1 MKDYTHNTEPGAK
14 GSEPTLSQ
22 REQLLLSLFRA
33 LDEQAQA
40 DILRF
45 MEVLAMQAHS

>member
-1 MKDYTHNTEPGAK
+1 MTDYTHKTDLGTK
-14 GSEPTLSQ
+14 GREPTLSQ

-33 LDEQAQA
+33 LDEQGQA

-45 MEVLAMQAHS
+45 MEVLAMRQDG

>member
-1 MKDYTHNTEPGAK
+1 MLDNTHNRAPGAK
-14 GSEPTLSQ
+14 GSEPTLNP

-33 LDEQAQA
+33 LDEQARA

-45 MEVLAMQAHS
+45 AEVLVMQNRH

>member
-1 MKDYTHNTEPGAK
+1 MKEYTHNTAPGTK

-33 LDEQAQA
+33 LDEQGQA

-45 MEVLAMQAHS
+45 MEALAMHAHS